1 MGHAD
6 ASGSGRWIM
15 MAVALKWLADKALGL
30 SIGLKLGLAAVA
42 VLAIMGMAI
51 ALYRCQAQNA
61 EAEAQRLETALEAAR
76 LTIAARDAA
85 IKEIEAQRATEVAAL
100 SSTLKSDNDRAC
112 RVQVMREE
120 TYHAKPEDDGP
131 VAPVLRGALERLRPS
146 AVGGK

>member
-1 MGHAD
+1 
-6 ASGSGRWIM
+6 M
-15 MAVALKWLADKALGL
+15 MAAAMKWLAGKALGL
-30 SIGLKLGLAAVA
+30 PAAWKVGLVVA
-42 VLAIMGMAI
+42 AIMACVGMAA
-51 ALYRCQAQNA
+51 ALYRCQAENA
-61 EAEAQRLETALEAAR
+61 RAEAQRLAVELDAAR
-76 LTIAARDAA
+76 LAIAARDAA
-85 IKEIEAQRATEVAAL
+85 IKEIEAQRATEAAAL

>member
-1 MGHAD
+1 MIA
-6 ASGSGRWIM
+6 A
-15 MAVALKWLADKALGL
+15 ALKWLAGKALG
-30 SIGLKLGLAAVA
+30 IPAAWKAGLAVAA
-42 VLAIMGMAI
+42 VLACMGMSV

-61 EAEAQRLETALEAAR
+61 EAEAQRLTAALDAAR
-76 LTIAARDAA
+76 LAIAARDVA